1 MFQTGHLHELKPETW
16 REDLLGEGASGTVYR
31 AEWRGVAVAVGHAMH
46 TPPPPRPELLSR
58 HFDRDPHRKDRLGS
72 SRPIERADCGHS
84 AGQGDRAAADGR
96 GEGGESKK
104 AGC

>member
-46 TPPPPRPELLSR
+46 TPRPPGLSC
-58 HFDRDPHRKDRLGS
+58 F
-72 SRPIERADCGHS
+72 
-84 AGQGDRAAADGR
+84 R
-96 GEGGESKK
+96 GTLIGIRIAKI
-104 AGC
+104 A